1 MMTTS
6 EPRKQRVDEVD
17 DRARRVRHA
26 EKVDDEARGG
36 YDGEG

>member
-1 MMTTS
+1 MVMAS
-6 EPRKQRVDEVD
+6 ETRKQRVDEVD

-26 EKVDDEARGG
+26 EKVDGETRNG

>member
-1 MMTTS
+1 MVITS

-17 DRARRVRHA
+17 DRARRVCHA
-26 EKVDDEARGG
+26 EEVDGETRNG